1 MLGHAA
7 ELALLMAAAFSAG
20 VVDAIGGGGGLITV
34 PALFALGLPPH
45 AALATNKGQAC
56 FGAVSSLTT
65 YLRRG
70 GLDRERLLPGL
81 FSGFLG
87 SLGGALLVLLV
98 PPGPLKPVVLVLLGL
113 SAFVMLLRERLARPL
128 SQPAHS
134 RALLL
139 GIGFAIGG
147 YDGFFGP
154 GTGTLLI
161 AAYIHFFGDSATRAS
176 GNAKIVNFASNL
188 AALLVFQS
196 RGAILWKIALPM
208 GVANVLGAA
217 LGARLALRHGD
228 RVVKKVVLVV
238 LVALGLKVLFDW
250 LGSG

>member
-1 MLGHAA
+1 MLGPAA

-65 YLRRG
+65 YLQRR
-70 GLDRERLLPGL
+70 GLDRERLVPGL
-81 FSGFLG
+81 VSGFLG

-113 SAFVMLLRERLARPL
+113 AAFVLLFRERLARPL
-128 SQPAHS
+128 SHPTHS
-134 RALLL
+134 RALLV

-161 AAYIHFFGDSATRAS
+161 AAYVHFFGDSATRAS

-250 LGSG
+250 LG